1 MLEIYRSTK
10 IYDNTLFIYCD
21 DKSNCYGPDNLSIG
35 KWFWSHSKR
44 FFNCIIKEF
53 ILEKVAEKI
62 VEKKEILKRY
72 ESYKKYL
79 EHKKLYLKEEK
90 RNIINS
96 LLELL
101 SSLYDHLNQ
110 ETFDEISKLLLK
122 LDLNIEFYFYKN
134 YKEALELVKEHDRL
148 IYSYDLIKTFKEDN
162 TLNFI
167 EINKEV
173 GEGFLRDLYFTRFFD
188 REDYKEI
195 PTFYEYGPNH
205 PFYKEL
211 IIKALKE
218 NRPITEEDIDEMI
231 RKYPFDKNLI
241 Y

>member
-1 MLEIYRSTK
+1 MLEMHNSLEIK
-10 IYDNTLFIYCD
+10 ENTHFIYYKNSTD
-21 DKSNCYGPDNLSIG
+21 CYGPNSLSKG
-35 KWFWSHSKR
+35 AWFYHHNKRLIHSCLKD
-44 FFNCIIKEF
+44 F
-53 ILEKVAEKI
+53 ILDTLVNYLVKNPKVLE
-62 VEKKEILKRY
+62 RY
-72 ESYKKYL
+72 ESSENYL
-79 EHKKLYLKEEK
+79 LNRKICLKQEERIAIEK
-90 RNIINS
+90 IIDLSHSLIRNLNQKTLNEITS
-96 LLELL
+96 LLKIFNVKLEL
-101 SSLYDHLNQ
+101 Y
-110 ETFDEISKLLLK
+110 
-122 LDLNIEFYFYKN
+122 YFSN

-148 IYSYDLIKTFKEDN
+148 IYSNDLIKTFKEDN

-195 PTFYEYGPNH
+195 PTFREYGPNH
-205 PFYKEL
+205 PFYKDL

-231 RKYPFDKNLI
+231 RKYPFDRNVI